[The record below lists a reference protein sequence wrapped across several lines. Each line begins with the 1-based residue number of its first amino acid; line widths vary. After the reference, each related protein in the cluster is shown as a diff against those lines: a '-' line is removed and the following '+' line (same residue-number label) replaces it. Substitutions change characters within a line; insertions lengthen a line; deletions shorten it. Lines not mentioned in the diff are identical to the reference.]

1 MICDSIDPLTDR
13 GSSSSCACNFSII
26 KAYYGPV
33 RFGFST
39 SIVNG
44 GDFRVALHGIYARG
58 VGTTLRSEIAHFF
71 DAEINFCRFR

>member
-1 MICDSIDPLTDR
+1 VRSGIEDR
-13 GSSSSCACNFSII
+13 TL
-26 KAYYGPV
+26 V
-33 RFGFST
+33 RDRSVSFGFST

-71 DAEINFCRFR
+71 DAEISFCRFR